1 MNKNIITMGCLLI
14 SSSVISAS
22 EGFVSSPNIEFYRD
36 GLRVKVNSNYPKPFL
51 SQRSNISN
59 SVNSLYHFFTSA
71 ENDVSIQSV
80 LYSEQEDVDILE
92 KLEKIMEASK
102 PLPSEFSKVID
113 DDFWDLF

>member
-1 MNKNIITMGCLLI
+1 MGCLLI

-59 SVNSLYHFFTSA
+59 SVNSLYHFFASA
-71 ENDVSIQSV
+71 ENDVSIQSG

-92 KLEKIMEASK
+92 KLAKIMEASK

>member
-59 SVNSLYHFFTSA
+59 SVKSLYHFFASA
-71 ENDVSIQSV
+71 EKYVTIK
-80 LYSEQEDVDILE
+80 IL
-92 KLEKIMEASK
+92 L
-102 PLPSEFSKVID
+102 
-113 DDFWDLF
+113 